1 MHDCEPYLERLNDT
15 CVVVLTDY
23 NKAMHE
29 NSIAS
34 QELYHMRGKI
44 EEKKFKITKLEK
56 DLLLEKDASLLIE
69 TQLEIAL
76 NQQDFSRNEIL
87 CLNRLIQKLFNES

>member
-1 MHDCEPYLERLNDT
+1 MYHLRGRLEDRK
-15 CVVVLTDY
+15 Y
-23 NKAMHE
+23 RISMF
-29 NSIAS
+29 
-34 QELYHMRGKI
+34 
-44 EEKKFKITKLEK
+44 EKY
-56 DLLLEKDASLLIE
+56 LLLEKDASLLIE